1 VEGFF
6 LHIQATWKISE
17 LYPRVFKKRGASA
30 GGKIRDSGLADFGWR
45 GMLYE
50 VGQDGGYG
58 TVKEVEQLNLY
69 EFINYVSYLRA
80 QNKYR
85 DLATATPK
93 AGRR

>member
-1 VEGFF
+1 
-6 LHIQATWKISE
+6 
-17 LYPRVFKKRGASA
+17 
-30 GGKIRDSGLADFGWR
+30 
-45 GMLYE
+45 MLYE